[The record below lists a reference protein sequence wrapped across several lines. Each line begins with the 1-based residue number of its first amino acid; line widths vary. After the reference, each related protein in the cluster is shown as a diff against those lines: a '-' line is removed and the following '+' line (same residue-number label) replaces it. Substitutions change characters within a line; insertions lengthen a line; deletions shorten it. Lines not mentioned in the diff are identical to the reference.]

1 MEKNG
6 FEREEEDVEDGF
18 IPIHPIAK
26 KERKKKG
33 LKEKKR
39 TVRIKKWVLGN
50 KLIDL
55 SMGDRVFIKW
65 EMNIVVFIS
74 WVMNIMK

>member
-1 MEKNG
+1 M
-6 FEREEEDVEDGF
+6 EDGF
-18 IPIHPIAK
+18 ILIHPIAK
-26 KERKKKG
+26 KKRKKKG

-39 TVRIKKWVLGN
+39 TVRMKKWVLGN

>member
-1 MEKNG
+1 M
-6 FEREEEDVEDGF
+6 EDGF

-33 LKEKKR
+33 FKEKKR
-39 TVRIKKWVLGN
+39 TVRMKKWVLGN

>member
-1 MEKNG
+1 MGLNEKKRMWRMVL
-6 FEREEEDVEDGF
+6 FPF
-18 IPIHPIAK
+18 ILLQRK
-26 KERKKKG
+26 KEKKKGG

-39 TVRIKKWVLGN
+39 IVKMKKWVLGN
-50 KLIDL
+50 KLMDL

-65 EMNIVVFIS
+65 VMNIVVFIS

>member
-1 MEKNG
+1 MGLNKKKRMWRMVL
-6 FEREEEDVEDGF
+6 FPF
-18 IPIHPIAK
+18 ILLQRK
-26 KERKKKG
+26 KKKKG

-39 TVRIKKWVLGN
+39 IVKMKKWVLGN
-50 KLIDL
+50 KLMDL

>member
-1 MEKNG
+1 MGLNEKKRMWRMVL
-6 FEREEEDVEDGF
+6 FPF
-18 IPIHPIAK
+18 ILLQRK
-26 KERKKKG
+26 KEKKKGG

-39 TVRIKKWVLGN
+39 IVKMKKWVLGN

>member
-1 MEKNG
+1 M
-6 FEREEEDVEDGF
+6 EDGF

-33 LKEKKR
+33 GLKEKKR
-39 TVRIKKWVLGN
+39 IVKMKKWVLGN
-50 KLIDL
+50 KLMDL

-65 EMNIVVFIS
+65 VMNIVVFIS

>member
-1 MEKNG
+1 MVLFPFTQLQIK
-6 FEREEEDVEDGF
+6 ED
-18 IPIHPIAK
+18 
-26 KERKKKG
+26 KKG

-39 TVRIKKWVLGN
+39 KGRMKKWVLGN
-50 KLIDL
+50 KLMDL